1 MLKSLR
7 RIINEV
13 EHAVDF
19 STALSI
25 LARRVRETLETDAC
39 SIFLIDFRTQDY
51 VLSATEGLN
60 SELVDKLHI
69 KPDQG
74 LLSIIADSEKP
85 LNLEDAPTHPS
96 YLHIPGAGEE
106 IYHAFLGVPMI
117 YNRHV
122 LGIMVAE
129 QRQKRRFAEAEEAFL
144 VTLAT
149 QLAPII
155 AQAEAKEMVA
165 EQIGANKLSANK
177 FSQTKQ
183 DDTVLL
189 GIASAPG
196 VAIGQAIVIYPI
208 ADLDAVPDKE
218 ITDVA
223 AEIDILQTAIQAT
236 REDIIELSE
245 RLAPSLPAA
254 ERELFTAYVHML
266 ESNSFE
272 KDIITLIN
280 QGQWAQAALRQSIQA
295 RVRQFEAMDD
305 VYLRERAADIRDLG
319 RRILAHLQAS
329 THVEIDYPPQTIL
342 IGEEISAA
350 DLARVPEGRLVGFAS
365 VRGSSNSHVSILAR
379 GLGVTAV
386 TGVTNL
392 PLSKLENTELI
403 LDGYYGHVYVAPT
416 TALRQEFLILAEQ
429 KRQLDESL
437 KKLRDLPAETTDGH
451 AIQLMVNAGL
461 DADAG
466 VALAVGS
473 QGVGLF
479 RTEMTFMTR
488 ETFPSEG
495 EQYIIYRQILSA
507 FAPRPVIMRTLD
519 VGGDKPLSY
528 FPIEESNP
536 FLGWRGIR
544 ISLTHPELFQAQI
557 RAMMRANRDFGN
569 LSILLPMISSVE
581 EFAEAKALI
590 DEVYDE
596 LQAEASTPR
605 PPIGVMIEV
614 PAAVYQARTLARQA
628 DFISI
633 GSNDLTQYLLA
644 VDRNNSRVCGIYDS
658 YHPAVLRALKQ
669 TVRAAHLEKTPISIC
684 GELAGDPLATLLL
697 LAMGFDSLSASA
709 SNIPRIK
716 WVIRR
721 FSKTRAKMLLREV
734 WQLETANEIREHL
747 EATLEQAGLGG
758 LLHAG
763 R

>member
-1 MLKSLR
+1 MSKSLR
-7 RIINEV
+7 RIIDKV
-13 EHAVDF
+13 ENAVDF
-19 STALSI
+19 PTALAT
-25 LARRVRETLETDAC
+25 LARSVRETLETEAC
-39 SIFLIDFRTQDY
+39 TIFLLDFRTQEY
-51 VLSATEGLN
+51 VLSATDGLN
-60 SELVDKLHI
+60 TSLVGKLHV
-69 KPDQG
+69 KADQG
-74 LLSIIADSEKP
+74 LLSIIADTEKP
-85 LNLEDAPTHPS
+85 LNLEDAPTHPN
-96 YLHIPGAGEE
+96 YLDIPDLGED
-106 IYHAFLGVPMI
+106 IYHAFLGVPII
-117 YNRHV
+117 YNRQV
-122 LGIMVAE
+122 LGVIIAE
-129 QRQKRRFAEAEEAFL
+129 QRQRRRYAEEEEAFL
-144 VTLAT
+144 VTLVT

-165 EQIGANKLSANK
+165 EQIEPGKH
-177 FSQTKQ
+177 

-189 GIASAPG
+189 GIPSAPG
-196 VAIGQAIVIYPI
+196 VAIGQTVIVYPA

-218 ITDVA
+218 ITDVDTEVTILKA
-223 AEIDILQTAIQAT
+223 AIHAT
-236 REDIIELSE
+236 REDILELSE
-245 RLAPSLPAA
+245 RLAPSLPEA
-254 ERELFTAYVHML
+254 ERELFTAYIHML
-266 ESNSFE
+266 DSNSLE
-272 KDIITLIN
+272 KDILLHIN
-280 QGQWAQAALRQSIQA
+280 QGQWAQAALRQAIQT
-295 RVRQFEAMDD
+295 RVRQFEAMEDA
-305 VYLRERAADIRDLG
+305 YLRERAADVRDLG
-319 RRILAHLQAS
+319 RRILAHLQDQ
-329 THVEIDYPPQTIL
+329 TQVEIDYPEQTIL

-365 VRGSSNSHVSILAR
+365 IRGSNNSHVSILAR
-379 GLGVTAV
+379 GLGITAV
-386 TGVTNL
+386 TGVANL
-392 PLSKLENTELI
+392 PLSKLEHTELI

-416 TALRQEFLILAEQ
+416 AALRQEFLILAEQ

-437 KKLRDLPAETTDGH
+437 KQLRDLPAETTDGH
-451 AIQLMVNAGL
+451 RIQLMVNAGL

-488 ETFPSEG
+488 DRFPSEE
-495 EQYIIYRQILSA
+495 EQRIIYRQILSA

-528 FPIEESNP
+528 FPIEEENP

-544 ISLTHPELFQAQI
+544 ISLTHPELFQAQV
-557 RAMMRANRDFGN
+557 RAMMRANRGLNN
-569 LSILLPMISSVE
+569 LSILLPMISSVG

-596 LQAEASTPR
+596 LQAEESTPR
-605 PPIGVMIEV
+605 PPLGVMIEV
-614 PAAVYQARTLARQA
+614 PAAVYQARALARQA

-644 VDRNNSRVCGIYDS
+644 VDRNNSRVSGIYDAF
-658 YHPAVLRALKQ
+658 HPAVLRALKQ
-669 TVRAAHLEKTPISIC
+669 TVRAARLENTPVSIC

-709 SNIPRIK
+709 SNIPRVK

-721 FSKTRAKMLLREV
+721 FSKTRAKILLREV
-734 WQLETANEIREHL
+734 LQLETATEIREHL